1 MGRKVQFNDEKRMKQ
16 KSGGSNVV
24 RFKAQVGVK
33 DVVRLMDPEPLVTR
47 SHYDEALGRGFT
59 CSKEWDEAKG
69 AYGGPCPLCEEGNR
83 AQERFAVKIIHIAR
97 DREAV
102 KKYRLWQ
109 FGLDKYQILSDIQ
122 DETDKPLNEQDLV
135 IKCTDE
141 KYQKLNILPSAKCRT
156 VTADV
161 DSDFELDAVM
171 AVPTYEKLQG
181 QLAEARG
188 GSSSASS
195 PSSGVDS
202 EDIDDDD
209 DLGEPSEKPGGGKPA
224 AASKPATAGKPA
236 AGKPATAKPA
246 AAGKEPVPVAAGA
259 DDDDDYDI
267 DDLLGDDDK

>member
-33 DVVRLMDPEPLVTR
+33 DVVRLLDSEPLVTR

-59 CSKEWDEAKG
+59 CSKEWDESKG
-69 AYGGPCPLCEEGNR
+69 AYCGPCPLCEEGNR

-102 KKYRLWQ
+102 KKFRLWQ

-122 DETDKPLNEQDLV
+122 DETDKPLNQQDLV

-141 KYQKLNILPSAKCRT
+141 KYQKLNILPSSKCRT
-156 VTADV
+156 VTADP

-188 GSSSASS
+188 GSSPSASS
-195 PSSGVDS
+195 SSSGVDS

-209 DLGEPSEKPGGGKPA
+209 DLGEPSDKPA
-224 AASKPATAGKPA
+224 AGKPA
-236 AGKPATAKPA
+236 AGKPAAAASGKPA
-246 AAGKEPVPVAAGA
+246 AAASGKPAAAASGKPAAAAAG
-259 DDDDDYDI
+259 
-267 DDLLGDDDK
+267 

>member
-33 DVVRLMDPEPLVTR
+33 DVVRLLDSEPLVTR

-59 CSKEWDEAKG
+59 CSKEWDESKG
-69 AYGGPCPLCEEGNR
+69 AYCGPCPLCEEGNR

-102 KKYRLWQ
+102 KKFRLWQ

-122 DETDKPLNEQDLV
+122 DETDKPLNQQDLV

-156 VTADV
+156 VTADP

-188 GSSSASS
+188 GSSPSARSSS
-195 PSSGVDS
+195 PGVDS

-209 DLGEPSEKPGGGKPA
+209 DLSEPSD
-224 AASKPATAGKPA
+224 KPA
-236 AGKPATAKPA
+236 AGKATAKPA
-246 AAGKEPVPVAAGA
+246 ASGKPAVKPAATDKPAAGKEPATAAVGA
-259 DDDDDYDI
+259 DDDDDFDI
-267 DDLLGDDDK
+267 DDLLSDDK

>member
-16 KSGGSNVV
+16 KSGGSSVV

-33 DVVRLMDPEPLVTR
+33 DVVRLLDPEPLVTR

-59 CSKEWDEAKG
+59 CSKEWDEAKN
-69 AYGGPCPLCEEGNR
+69 AYAGPCPLCEEGNR

-102 KKYRLWQ
+102 KKFRLWQ

-156 VTADV
+156 VTADP

-188 GSSSASS
+188 GSSPSAS
-195 PSSGVDS
+195 SSGVDS
-202 EDIDDDD
+202 EDIDDDE
-209 DLGEPSEKPGGGKPA
+209 DLGEPSEKSAASKAGGKPASGKPA
-224 AASKPATAGKPA
+224 AAASGKPAAADKPPAGKPA
-236 AGKPATAKPA
+236 A
-246 AAGKEPVPVAAGA
+246 VAEA
-259 DDDDDYDI
+259 DDDDDFDI
-267 DDLLGDDDK
+267 DDLLSDDK